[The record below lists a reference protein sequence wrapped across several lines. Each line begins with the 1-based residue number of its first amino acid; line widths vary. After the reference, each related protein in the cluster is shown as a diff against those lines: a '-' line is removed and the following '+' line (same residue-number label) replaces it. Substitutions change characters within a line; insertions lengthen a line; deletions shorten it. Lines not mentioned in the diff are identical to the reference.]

1 VVAFVR
7 DTLDRRLRGARD
19 VHDEL
24 GYPILGHVREE
35 GMGKSLRSGNGYSP
49 DLQAELEGFRIIR
62 QNLQFLSSGDTP
74 RRRTL
79 VTSPLPAE
87 GKSTVAAALA
97 IASAASGRT
106 TLLVEADLR
115 RPALAK
121 RLGIN
126 AAPGLTDYLVGQ
138 AEPREILQV
147 CPPVAA
153 SPVAGANG
161 AGDDTLPPPAPVKPL
176 VCITAGT
183 LSPQPAELLGSDR
196 LHAFL
201 DQVSEAYESVVID
214 TSPLLPVADTLELL
228 PHVDNVLLCVR
239 SGQTTRDQARAARSA
254 LEHFPDRPTGLV
266 ITGLR
271 KRDEPEYSYYSYG
284 YTSGAAG
291 GS

>member
-1 VVAFVR
+1 
-7 DTLDRRLRGARD
+7 
-19 VHDEL
+19 
-24 GYPILGHVREE
+24 
-35 GMGKSLRSGNGYSP
+35 MGKSLRSGNGYSP

-62 QNLQFLSSGDTP
+62 QNLQFLSSGDSP

-87 GKSTVAAALA
+87 GKSTVAASLA
-97 IASAASGRT
+97 IASAASGRS

-126 AAPGLTDYLVGQ
+126 SAPGLTDYLVGQ

-147 CPPVAA
+147 CAPLAGTAA
-153 SPVAGANG
+153 ATGGNG
-161 AGDDTLPPPAPVKPL
+161 AGDTMPPPTPAKPL

-183 LSPQPAELLGSDR
+183 LSPQPAELLGSER
-196 LHAFL
+196 LRAFL

-239 SGQTTRDQARAARSA
+239 SGQTTRDQARAARSV